1 MTVLLIPR
9 QFLSVRVEILIP
21 SRAELLGKER
31 HFAFIFHM
39 ILHSAIFLSVSLS
52 LSLSPSLVFNF
63 RFKDLTVLEPF

>member
-39 ILHSAIFLSVSLS
+39 FLHSAIFLSL
-52 LSLSPSLVFNF
+52 SLVFNF